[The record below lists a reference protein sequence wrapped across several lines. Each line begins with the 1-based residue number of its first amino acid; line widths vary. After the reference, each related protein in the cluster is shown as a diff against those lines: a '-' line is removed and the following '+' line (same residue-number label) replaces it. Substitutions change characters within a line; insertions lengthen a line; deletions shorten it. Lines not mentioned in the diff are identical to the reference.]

1 MVDNIYIGTFKQA
14 YLMVDWALIIFR
26 KMLAMKLSSSYLA
39 HPRAYKDRVYSD
51 RKQVVQT
58 LLLKSY

>member
-1 MVDNIYIGTFKQA
+1 MVDNIYVGAFKRA

-26 KMLAMKLSSSYLA
+26 RMLAMKLGSSYLA
-39 HPRAYKDRVYSD
+39 HPWAYKDRVYID

>member
-1 MVDNIYIGTFKQA
+1 MVDC
-14 YLMVDWALIIFR
+14 ALIIFR
-26 KMLAMKLSSSYLA
+26 RMLAMKLGSSYLA
-39 HPRAYKDRVYSD
+39 HPWAYKDRVYID